1 MISFDE
7 VSEADE
13 EFFGNENVSVSEKN
27 AESEEQEQQDQFD
40 ENLEGFDYN
49 EMEEL
54 NDLEEE
60 FSEDKAEAR
69 AKNAFEETLNE
80 ENISNDDIDT
90 KKRVKTSKSEEI
102 KRHKRK
108 KAEKA
113 SHHSDRSFSPPH
125 LPRTR
130 SPTKSTERN
139 RSQSSHSRA
148 SSSSSKRS
156 SSTLSHSKD
165 TKRSYTSESSDDE
178 KKEKAPKLRDYG
190 PDVSS
195 WRMYEIEKEKAAQAA
210 SSFPLSSRGRNP
222 NLVST
227 LRKPYVPGG
236 GRKALA
242 YFKAAARGRGRGRG
256 TFLPGMRARGRGR
269 GRGRGIMRFYGP
281 LRPKS
286 DYLDS
291 SGKIDRKKLLEI
303 ATQNATKLAMD
314 GKLPKGEELLEAIKT
329 KSMEQLARRHESWKQ
344 RTEKRAKEREAEE
357 AEEDS
362 EKYIGVTKGGQP
374 FKRSGP
380 MLGFRDIKIKITPS
394 QSGFSSTTI
403 SSTST
408 LPPPPPLPSIQKLLP
423 NITDIGSSFPSS
435 SESYMGGF
443 TSKSSSSIF
452 SDTTTAQ
459 RSNLHIPTQEFQ
471 QQQILQITS
480 LFMDKPSTTS
490 SVTSLASMLVP
501 PPPIP
506 PSLPPAPIP
515 PFLLDKTKKTFEQFS
530 SSSHSESFLTFIM
543 DVDSSHADLPT
554 EGHFSVSSKRR
565 NLDEEMEDFDNSK
578 KRRLPAGGDIGPKL
592 VNMIKRLDQDLNGGT
607 VETALEDL
615 ASVLESNL
623 DPYEGQII
631 HILYECAAYLPEK
644 ITVFSTLVGLLN
656 ARSEAFGKALIS
668 KFLKELHN
676 LFVKEE
682 YEIFIRLVTFL
693 CDLGNSRVL
702 TQSSI
707 LDFLEDFIDNAGEES
722 SKSDFFVYSV
732 LHSLPWIGTTL
743 NEDSPERFDLLLKRI
758 DLYIGKRKKL
768 HTSMLQVWSDQK
780 VLQADYLDSL
790 WMQIQKFSASNWLEK
805 HILRIY
811 VSFNNSL
818 KDAIQ
823 HDLPCMDNSIIT
835 AGKNYPLPRV
845 VFRLF
850 SVSELPED
858 EPPLSSDDSI
868 ERFLV
873 EEDLNWIIDNNYTDR
888 KSCADAL
895 LGYYRKE
902 AIPLNYMITEEIF
915 YGSLLIELCRSQS
928 NSMPQVLAMAA
939 ELLFQRVDSM
949 QITCIDRFVDWFSFH
964 LSNFEYRWS
973 WSDWVECIEF
983 DSLHPKRIFVREV
996 IDRCLRLSYHKK
1008 LVELLPGEFGPVIPD
1023 EPVISYVLDDEGH
1036 PAFSKAEQ
1044 FKELIT
1050 QRAKDDEI
1058 LALLIENNANED
1070 EQMEDKNVYSEDSF
1084 AVFFAM
1090 MTVLVD
1096 KMIKMNILEPAI
1108 VQAWVFS
1115 EEMKI
1120 EFKRTWV
1127 WDVLTAAII
1136 HLDRRRNKLTRDLN
1150 YSCGYLKRLEARNSE
1165 REQQK
1170 RNGNLAEGGNNERE
1184 EGETEEN
1191 TNGVE
1196 CGRAK
1201 EVSSE
1206 LNSGD
1211 DAMDS
1216 TNINNE
1222 QNKRRREEGVGL
1234 LDLDELRIY
1243 YYLLD
1248 RFFILIIFQAK
1259 DKIDLIKNDI
1269 EQVDEVLRSVFLNI
1283 CHKFTLILTEHLLNC
1298 ETDGTDVE
1306 TNFYNY
1312 VSGRFKYIFLKHDAN
1327 MWKFSNDLEQE
1338 LFSSPTIGPRIRQIF
1353 EQFVALRR

>member
-1 MISFDE
+1 M
-7 VSEADE
+7 
-13 EFFGNENVSVSEKN
+13 
-27 AESEEQEQQDQFD
+27 
-40 ENLEGFDYN
+40 
-49 EMEEL
+49 
-54 NDLEEE
+54 
-60 FSEDKAEAR
+60 
-69 AKNAFEETLNE
+69 
-80 ENISNDDIDT
+80 
-90 KKRVKTSKSEEI
+90 
-102 KRHKRK
+102 
-108 KAEKA
+108 
-113 SHHSDRSFSPPH
+113 
-125 LPRTR
+125 
-130 SPTKSTERN
+130 
-139 RSQSSHSRA
+139 
-148 SSSSSKRS
+148 
-156 SSTLSHSKD
+156 
-165 TKRSYTSESSDDE
+165 
-178 KKEKAPKLRDYG
+178 
-190 PDVSS
+190 
-195 WRMYEIEKEKAAQAA
+195 
-210 SSFPLSSRGRNP
+210 
-222 NLVST
+222 
-227 LRKPYVPGG
+227 
-236 GRKALA
+236 
-242 YFKAAARGRGRGRG
+242 
-256 TFLPGMRARGRGR
+256 
-269 GRGRGIMRFYGP
+269 
-281 LRPKS
+281 
-286 DYLDS
+286 
-291 SGKIDRKKLLEI
+291 
-303 ATQNATKLAMD
+303 
-314 GKLPKGEELLEAIKT
+314 
-329 KSMEQLARRHESWKQ
+329 
-344 RTEKRAKEREAEE
+344 
-357 AEEDS
+357 
-362 EKYIGVTKGGQP
+362 
-374 FKRSGP
+374 
-380 MLGFRDIKIKITPS
+380 
-394 QSGFSSTTI
+394 
-403 SSTST
+403 
-408 LPPPPPLPSIQKLLP
+408 
-423 NITDIGSSFPSS
+423 
-435 SESYMGGF
+435 
-443 TSKSSSSIF
+443 
-452 SDTTTAQ
+452 
-459 RSNLHIPTQEFQ
+459 
-471 QQQILQITS
+471 
-480 LFMDKPSTTS
+480 
-490 SVTSLASMLVP
+490 
-501 PPPIP
+501 
-506 PSLPPAPIP
+506 
-515 PFLLDKTKKTFEQFS
+515 
-530 SSSHSESFLTFIM
+530 M
-543 DVDSSHADLPT
+543 DVDSMHSDLPT

-565 NLDEEMEDFDNSK
+565 NLDEGKDRCFRFTIVKFLEMEVVDNSK

-682 YEIFIRLVTFL
+682 YEIFIRLVAFL

-702 TQSSI
+702 TLSSI
-707 LDFLEDFIDNAGEES
+707 LDFLEDFIDNAVEES
-722 SKSDFFVYSV
+722 IKSDFFVYSV
-732 LHSLPWIGTTL
+732 LHSLPWIGTAL

-780 VLQADYLDSL
+780 VLQTDYLDSL

-895 LGYYRKE
+895 LGYYRKD
-902 AIPLNYMITEEIF
+902 AIPLNYMITEVIFSQLFRLPKSPHCEIF

-1008 LVELLPGEFGPVIPD
+1008 LVELLPGEFSPVIPD
-1023 EPVISYVLDDEGH
+1023 EPVITYVLDDENH

-1044 FKELIT
+1044 FKELIA

-1070 EQMEDKNVYSEDSF
+1070 EQMEDKNVYAEDSF
-1084 AVFFAM
+1084 AVFFAVLLKLASKTLTHSFAALTRYHTTLTTLTINNEAMQSIILRTLYDSWSLNKQM

-1136 HLDRRRNKLTRDLN
+1136 HLDRRRNKLSRDLN

-1170 RNGNLAEGGNNERE
+1170 RNGNLAEGGNNEKE
-1184 EGETEEN
+1184 EGETTIEEN

-1196 CGRAK
+1196 DGRAK
-1201 EVSSE
+1201 EVSTE

-1222 QNKRRREEGVGL
+1222 QNKKRREEGVDL
-1234 LDLDELRIY
+1234 LDLDEL
-1243 YYLLD
+1243 
-1248 RFFILIIFQAK
+1248 IFQAK

-1298 ETDGTDVE
+1298 ETDGTNVE

-1312 VSGRFKYIFLKHDAN
+1312 VSGRFKYIFLKVGQCGNQLGMAFWERLCAEHGISPLGHIVKEDRKGEDCKDVFFNEAN
-1327 MWKFSNDLEQE
+1327 CGAKWVPRAVLVDLEPRVLGEICNCELNQYSDLFDVDNVYQGPTGGGAGNNWAKGFNQGAEVVESILQIIETEAEKADNLEGFAMCHSILGGTGSGLGSRILQE
-1338 LFSSPTIGPRIRQIF
+1338 LRDRYGKNLIQTYSTVQLLTCNVQGNCFLCFVYFSYRIFKEMRVKNKGLIF
-1353 EQFVALRR
+1353 ENFLVFSLPITVFFTSV

>member
-1 MISFDE
+1 
-7 VSEADE
+7 
-13 EFFGNENVSVSEKN
+13 
-27 AESEEQEQQDQFD
+27 
-40 ENLEGFDYN
+40 
-49 EMEEL
+49 
-54 NDLEEE
+54 
-60 FSEDKAEAR
+60 
-69 AKNAFEETLNE
+69 
-80 ENISNDDIDT
+80 
-90 KKRVKTSKSEEI
+90 
-102 KRHKRK
+102 
-108 KAEKA
+108 
-113 SHHSDRSFSPPH
+113 
-125 LPRTR
+125 
-130 SPTKSTERN
+130 
-139 RSQSSHSRA
+139 
-148 SSSSSKRS
+148 
-156 SSTLSHSKD
+156 
-165 TKRSYTSESSDDE
+165 
-178 KKEKAPKLRDYG
+178 
-190 PDVSS
+190 
-195 WRMYEIEKEKAAQAA
+195 
-210 SSFPLSSRGRNP
+210 
-222 NLVST
+222 
-227 LRKPYVPGG
+227 
-236 GRKALA
+236 
-242 YFKAAARGRGRGRG
+242 
-256 TFLPGMRARGRGR
+256 
-269 GRGRGIMRFYGP
+269 
-281 LRPKS
+281 
-286 DYLDS
+286 
-291 SGKIDRKKLLEI
+291 
-303 ATQNATKLAMD
+303 
-314 GKLPKGEELLEAIKT
+314 
-329 KSMEQLARRHESWKQ
+329 
-344 RTEKRAKEREAEE
+344 
-357 AEEDS
+357 
-362 EKYIGVTKGGQP
+362 
-374 FKRSGP
+374 
-380 MLGFRDIKIKITPS
+380 
-394 QSGFSSTTI
+394 
-403 SSTST
+403 
-408 LPPPPPLPSIQKLLP
+408 
-423 NITDIGSSFPSS
+423 
-435 SESYMGGF
+435 
-443 TSKSSSSIF
+443 
-452 SDTTTAQ
+452 
-459 RSNLHIPTQEFQ
+459 
-471 QQQILQITS
+471 
-480 LFMDKPSTTS
+480 
-490 SVTSLASMLVP
+490 
-501 PPPIP
+501 
-506 PSLPPAPIP
+506 
-515 PFLLDKTKKTFEQFS
+515 
-530 SSSHSESFLTFIM
+530 M
-543 DVDSSHADLPT
+543 DVDSMHSDLPT

-565 NLDEEMEDFDNSK
+565 NLDEEMEVFDNSK

-682 YEIFIRLVTFL
+682 YEIFIRLVAFL

-702 TQSSI
+702 TLSSI
-707 LDFLEDFIDNAGEES
+707 LDFLEDFIDNAAEES
-722 SKSDFFVYSV
+722 IKSDFFVYSV
-732 LHSLPWIGTTL
+732 LHSLPWIGTAL

-780 VLQADYLDSL
+780 VLQTDYLDSL

-902 AIPLNYMITEEIF
+902 AIPLNYMITEVIFSQLFRLPKSPHCEIF

-1084 AVFFAM
+1084 SVFFAVLLKLASKTLTHSFAALTRYHTTLTTLTINNEAMQSIILRTLYDSWSLNKQM

-1136 HLDRRRNKLTRDLN
+1136 HLDRRRNKLSRDLN
-1150 YSCGYLKRLEARNSE
+1150 YSCGYLKRLEACNSE

-1184 EGETEEN
+1184 EGETTTEEN

-1216 TNINNE
+1216 TNINSE
-1222 QNKRRREEGVGL
+1222 QNKKRREEGVDL
-1234 LDLDELRIY
+1234 LDLDEL
-1243 YYLLD
+1243 
-1248 RFFILIIFQAK
+1248 IFQAK

>member
-1 MISFDE
+1 
-7 VSEADE
+7 
-13 EFFGNENVSVSEKN
+13 
-27 AESEEQEQQDQFD
+27 
-40 ENLEGFDYN
+40 
-49 EMEEL
+49 
-54 NDLEEE
+54 
-60 FSEDKAEAR
+60 
-69 AKNAFEETLNE
+69 
-80 ENISNDDIDT
+80 
-90 KKRVKTSKSEEI
+90 
-102 KRHKRK
+102 
-108 KAEKA
+108 
-113 SHHSDRSFSPPH
+113 
-125 LPRTR
+125 
-130 SPTKSTERN
+130 
-139 RSQSSHSRA
+139 
-148 SSSSSKRS
+148 
-156 SSTLSHSKD
+156 
-165 TKRSYTSESSDDE
+165 
-178 KKEKAPKLRDYG
+178 
-190 PDVSS
+190 
-195 WRMYEIEKEKAAQAA
+195 
-210 SSFPLSSRGRNP
+210 
-222 NLVST
+222 
-227 LRKPYVPGG
+227 
-236 GRKALA
+236 
-242 YFKAAARGRGRGRG
+242 
-256 TFLPGMRARGRGR
+256 
-269 GRGRGIMRFYGP
+269 
-281 LRPKS
+281 
-286 DYLDS
+286 
-291 SGKIDRKKLLEI
+291 
-303 ATQNATKLAMD
+303 
-314 GKLPKGEELLEAIKT
+314 
-329 KSMEQLARRHESWKQ
+329 
-344 RTEKRAKEREAEE
+344 
-357 AEEDS
+357 
-362 EKYIGVTKGGQP
+362 
-374 FKRSGP
+374 
-380 MLGFRDIKIKITPS
+380 
-394 QSGFSSTTI
+394 
-403 SSTST
+403 
-408 LPPPPPLPSIQKLLP
+408 
-423 NITDIGSSFPSS
+423 
-435 SESYMGGF
+435 
-443 TSKSSSSIF
+443 
-452 SDTTTAQ
+452 
-459 RSNLHIPTQEFQ
+459 
-471 QQQILQITS
+471 
-480 LFMDKPSTTS
+480 
-490 SVTSLASMLVP
+490 
-501 PPPIP
+501 
-506 PSLPPAPIP
+506 
-515 PFLLDKTKKTFEQFS
+515 
-530 SSSHSESFLTFIM
+530 M

-902 AIPLNYMITEEIF
+902 AIPLNYMITEVIFSQLFRLPKSPHCEIF

-1084 AVFFAM
+1084 AVFFAVLLKLASKTLTHSYHTTLTTLTINNEAMQSIILRTLYDSWSLNKQM

-1234 LDLDELRIY
+1234 LDLDEL
-1243 YYLLD
+1243 
-1248 RFFILIIFQAK
+1248 IFQAK